1 MEKYHSQEQLAV
13 RESTQMDRL
22 IEQLTIKLNDLIRTT
37 NRLEKSTLP
46 RASPMGGMMMSL
58 TNDAIIAPSI
68 APSTPSTSNITKE
81 IQPTHLSNLDAID
94 QNFECCLKKLVFLTN
109 MLSDLL

>member
-37 NRLEKSTLP
+37 NRLEIPLERLSGN
-46 RASPMGGMMMSL
+46 RYEG
-58 TNDAIIAPSI
+58 ISI